1 MSQAL
6 DLTPARATLKRVWG
20 YDDFRGQQAD
30 VIATL
35 LAGEDAIVL
44 MPTGGGKSLTY
55 QLPSLLRPGLGLV
68 VSPLIALMQDQV
80 EALRLL
86 GVRAAFLNST
96 LEASEADA
104 TERDALEGRLD
115 LLYVAPERL
124 LSPRFAR
131 TLAQLPLGL
140 IAIDEAHCVSQWG
153 HDFRPEYLE
162 LGVLA
167 ERRPGVPRLAL
178 TATADAHT
186 RREMREKLRL
196 EGARE
201 FVASFDRP
209 NIRYLV
215 VEKGEG
221 REQLLR
227 FIRHEHGGDAG
238 IVYRQSRRAVEQT
251 ATFLLQQGISAVPYH
266 AGLAAEVRARNQRR
280 FLREE
285 GVVVVATI
293 AFGMGI
299 DKPDVRF
306 VAHLDAPRSLE
317 GYYQETGRAGRDGLP
332 ATAFMTYG
340 LADVV
345 QMRRMVDEGGA
356 SDAVKRIE
364 QGKLDALLGYCE
376 TAGCRREALLRYFGE
391 HYQGPCGRCDRCL
404 APVEVMDGTTLA
416 QMALSAVVRTGQRF
430 GAGHLIDVL
439 RGNAT
444 ERVLHHQHQQL
455 PTFGVGIEQNDRQ
468 WRSVLRQLLVTGM
481 LQSDAERYGA
491 LRLGAGAGALLR
503 GERTLMLRRETAEVP
518 LTRRAPRPA
527 KTGLV
532 AADLEGA
539 ALARFEAL
547 RSWRAGEAR
556 ERSVPAYVIFHDATL
571 RTIAAEAPRHLRELG
586 NISGVGDA
594 KLARYGEAVLGVLA
608 GVG

>member
-1 MSQAL
+1 MSTQV
-6 DLTPARATLKRVWG
+6 DLAPARATLKRVWG
-20 YDDFRGQQAD
+20 YDDFRGQQAA
-30 VIATL
+30 VITTL

-55 QLPSLLRPGLGLV
+55 QLPALLRPGLGLV

-96 LEASEADA
+96 LGASDADA

-124 LSPRFAR
+124 LSARFAS
-131 TLAQLPLGL
+131 TLARLPLAL

-153 HDFRPEYLE
+153 HDFRPEYLG

-196 EGARE
+196 DTAHE

-209 NIRYLV
+209 NLRYLV
-215 VEKGEG
+215 ADKGDA
-221 REQLLR
+221 RAQLLQ
-227 FIRHEHGGDAG
+227 FIRAEHGGDAG

-266 AGLAAEVRARNQRR
+266 AGLESEVRARHQRR

-306 VAHLDAPRSLE
+306 VAHLDVPRSLE
-317 GYYQETGRAGRDGLP
+317 GYYQETGRAGRDGLS

-345 QMRRMVDEGGA
+345 QMRRMVDGGGA
-356 SDAVKRIE
+356 SDAIKRME

-376 TAGCRREALLRYFGE
+376 TVSCRREVILGYFGE
-391 HYQGPCGRCDRCL
+391 SYRGPCGACDRCL
-404 APVEVMDGTTLA
+404 APVEMIDGTTWA

-430 GAGHLIDVL
+430 GSGHLIDVL
-439 RGNAT
+439 RGHAT
-444 ERVLHHQHQQL
+444 TRVEHHQHQQL
-455 PTFGVGIEQNDRQ
+455 PTFGVGVGQSEQQ
-468 WRSVLRQLLVTGM
+468 WRSVLRQLLVMGM
-481 LQSDAERYGA
+481 LQSDVEHYGA
-491 LRLGAGAGALLR
+491 LRLGPGAAALLR
-503 GERTLMLRRETAEVP
+503 GERTLMLRRETEAVP
-518 LTRRAPRPA
+518 LSRRVPRPA

-532 AADLEGA
+532 AADLEGV
-539 ALARFEAL
+539 ALARFEVL

-571 RTIAAEAPRHLRELG
+571 RAIAAEAPRSLRALG
-586 NISGVGDA
+586 SISGVGDA

-608 GVG
+608 GVR